1 MNRLLGCVCLL
12 ICSLSGW
19 AQVFPTLSSQ
29 RFYDNL
35 GEDIP
40 RKLVVSTDGQLIM
53 GGNTL
58 ISEPGE
64 EPCYNI
70 WILKVDT
77 LGKRLWEKEVAISGC
92 EELRD
97 MIATQDGGILF
108 AGVSSSL
115 VSPGEKGDEPYW
127 GDFLL
132 GKIDSLG
139 TLEWLES
146 YGGSNLDQANAIAE
160 GIYREF
166 MVVGSTHSKD
176 GDVPDHFGK
185 SDLWALKVDS
195 NGKPRL
201 NQVLGGAKN
210 EWGNA
215 VALCQN
221 GDYLIA
227 GFGNSPS
234 APNARLNLSD
244 YGNGWVLRMSQQGKV
259 IWQQNFACPFGG
271 YFVGIRETQEGE
283 IWVVGNQHDGDIGYD
298 TWWIKLTGAGEML
311 LEQQRKEKNEEYLT
325 GMDVAA
331 DGTLILTGYSL
342 PRQGNKGDGK
352 GGEDFWLMKLSS
364 AGEVVWRQTFGGP
377 LDERGAS
384 VLAYRE
390 GVYYALGE
398 KVNRFT
404 RGMDQT
410 DRDFWLIRVEELPE
424 DSLEADIFVRAK
436 EFRVNRATP
445 TRFRAIHNYGD
456 RFLWDFGDGT
466 YSQEEQP
473 LKSYQLSGMYQVRLT
488 VFANENC
495 RKTVTLEKELEVW

>member
-1 MNRLLGCVCLL
+1 MNRLLGCICLL
-12 ICSLSGW
+12 LFSLSGW
-19 AQVFPTLSSQ
+19 AQVFPSLSSQ

-35 GEDIP
+35 GEDVP
-40 RKLVVSTDGQLIM
+40 RKLVKARDGQLIM

-58 ISEPGE
+58 ISRPEE

-77 LGKRLWEKEVAISGC
+77 LGERLWEKEIAISGC

-97 MIATQDGGILF
+97 MIATQDGGVLF

-127 GDFLL
+127 GDLLL

-146 YGGSNLDQANAIAE
+146 YGGSNLDQAHALAE
-160 GIYREF
+160 GMYREF
-166 MVVGSTHSKD
+166 MVVGSSHSRD
-176 GDVPDHFGK
+176 GDVPNNYGK

-195 NGKPRL
+195 NGQPRL
-201 NQVLGGAKN
+201 NQVLGGEKN

-215 VALCQN
+215 VSLCQN

-227 GFGNSPS
+227 GFGNSQA
-234 APNARLNLSD
+234 APNARLSD
-244 YGNGWVLRMSQQGKV
+244 FGNGWVLRMSQQGKV
-259 IWQQNFACPFGG
+259 VWQQNFACPYGG
-271 YFVGIRETQEGE
+271 YFTGIRETATGE
-283 IWVVGNQHDGDIGYD
+283 IWVVGNQHDGNIGYD
-298 TWWIKLTGAGEML
+298 IWWLKLKGTGEVL
-311 LEQQRKEKNEEYLT
+311 QEQHLPEGNEEYVTGLDLT
-325 GMDVAA
+325 DAGGLV
-331 DGTLILTGYSL
+331 LVGYSL
-342 PRQGNKGDGK
+342 PKSNKGTYDK
-352 GGEDFWLMKLSS
+352 GGDDFWLLQLSP
-364 AGEVVWRQTFGGP
+364 AGTVEWRQTFGGP
-377 LDERGAS
+377 ANERGAS
-384 VLAYRE
+384 VIAYRE

-404 RGMDQT
+404 RGGNQP
-410 DRDFWLIRVEELPE
+410 DRDFWLIRVEELPQ

-436 EFRVNRATP
+436 NFRVNRATP
-445 TRFRAIHNYGD
+445 TRFRAIHNFGE

-495 RKTVTLEKELEVW
+495 RKTVTLEQELEVW